1 MNHHLLILL
10 GGALVCLVGVFALGS
25 WMLAEQKRE
34 QMWAERREQTIGGYL
49 KPKLTTGPTLML
61 STRSARKP
69 TSAISQMYAL
79 IGWREDRRNQYPM
92 AWWGVML
99 VTLGPATIAGL
110 LGTKVIGTAGWVL
123 VIGVDLL
130 LTRLF
135 LKYCTTK
142 VSRELLS
149 QFPDALSMVSR
160 SVRVG
165 VPLGE
170 AIKVVARE
178 GLIPTREEFAR
189 ASDAVAIGVDIEGA
203 LVEMAERNDLAEYR
217 FFATALALQSQTGG
231 GLTETLDTLADTI
244 RKREAARKRG
254 SALAS
259 EAKTSIYV
267 LVALPIVT
275 GVMLYLSSPEYIGIL
290 FTTEGGEKLLGI
302 AVGMLCMGLFTMQQI
317 IKRSLGS

>member
-1 MNHHLLILL
+1 MTVSLSFLLAGGLLCLL
-10 GGALVCLVGVFALGS
+10 GLAITGLWL
-25 WMLAEQKRE
+25 LAEQKRE
-34 QMWAERREQTIGGYL
+34 TQWAARRESTMGGYL
-49 KPKLTTGPTLML
+49 KPKTNAGPTLVL
-61 STRSARKP
+61 STRQKEKP
-69 TSAISQMYAL
+69 TDAL
-79 IGWREDRRNQYPM
+79 AQIHRLFNWREDRRSQYPM
-92 AWWGVML
+92 NWWGVA
-99 VTLGPATIAGL
+99 VAALGPSMIGALLATRV
-110 LGTKVIGTAGWVL
+110 LGALGWAAVPVID
-123 VIGVDLL
+123 II
-130 LTRLF
+130 LTRTF
-135 LKYCTTK
+135 LGYCAGK

-178 GLIPTREEFAR
+178 GLTPTREEFGR
-189 ASDAVAIGVDIEGA
+189 ASDGVAIGLDLEVA

-254 SALAS
+254 AALAS

-267 LVALPIVT
+267 LVALPIIS
-275 GVMLYLSSPEYIGIL
+275 GVMLWVSNPDYIDIL
-290 FTTEGGEKLLGI
+290 FVTPGGQKLLAI
-302 AVGMLCMGLFTMQQI
+302 AVFMLSLGLFSMQQI
-317 IKRSLGS
+317 IKRSLS